1 MRCFIE
7 LPKGMYFTIL
17 CCEQKIF
24 TWVCLFIVASSQLDS
39 SFTLLFSPS
48 LVSHQQLTSQRSQ
61 LQALYRTVRMPR
73 IAEVT
78 GGEVVLIWPICCS
91 CGLGSIC
98 VVWPW
103 CVNLSGVIRPRHDST
118 GLMELSWAY
127 GSQST
132 SYLTESQSCTSMP
145 LFISLCHMKILWK
158 HWWRCRN
165 SKCFDV

>member
-1 MRCFIE
+1 
-7 LPKGMYFTIL
+7 MYFTIL

-78 GGEVVLIWPICCS
+78 GGEVVLI
-91 CGLGSIC
+91 
-98 VVWPW
+98 
-103 CVNLSGVIRPRHDST
+103 
-118 GLMELSWAY
+118 
-127 GSQST
+127 
-132 SYLTESQSCTSMP
+132 
-145 LFISLCHMKILWK
+145 
-158 HWWRCRN
+158 
-165 SKCFDV
+165 